1 MCYFRIKI
9 NLDTTIINLSGI
21 EKNSNIIVNKFAEH
35 MIIVSKNLVL
45 DNQDKRILLI
55 ILDVFLKELFLKESI
70 KIEDKSIINNFQ
82 KDVLRLLDKFIN
94 LINRVFNKN

>member
-1 MCYFRIKI
+1 M
-9 NLDTTIINLSGI
+9 IINLNGI
-21 EKNSNIIVNKFAEH
+21 EKNLNIIVNKFAEN
-35 MIIVSKNLVL
+35 MIIVLKNLVL

-70 KIEDKSIINNFQ
+70 KIEGKSIINNFQ
-82 KDVLRLLDKFIN
+82 KDVLKLLDKFIN